1 MLPKLDY
8 LPDGNRNLVIG
19 FLLPPPGYN
28 LDTMTKIASRLED
41 ATRPLWS
48 SDDGPSETEDGRA
61 TMSRFFFV
69 AFRANVIVGAAAVDP
84 GRAGELIPPLRQAAA
99 SEPGATTYARS
110 GRAVRRRRQKPV
122 C

>member
-1 MLPKLDY
+1 MFGVTVVMLPKLDY

-28 LDTMTKIASRLED
+28 LDTMTKIASRRD

-69 AFRANVIVGAAAVDP
+69 AFAPTSSSAR
-84 GRAGELIPPLRQAAA
+84 RSTRGEPA
-99 SEPGATTYARS
+99 S
-110 GRAVRRRRQKPV
+110 
-122 C
+122 